1 MTKHAPVST
10 GYFFEDLSLGMT
22 AEISKKVTVR
32 DIELFAEAVGDM
44 NPIHL
49 DEEFAKQTRFKGI
62 IAHGMLTS
70 GLISSVLGT
79 RLPGLGAIYVKQSLE
94 FHAPVRPGE
103 DVVSRVCVTRLDPS
117 RNRVYL
123 ETICVCDGVTVL
135 SGEAVLL
142 VKSRERPI

>member
-1 MTKHAPVST
+1 MTRLASINS
-10 GYFFEDLSLGMT
+10 GYYFEDLSVGMT
-22 AEISKKVTVR
+22 AAISKTVTVR
-32 DIELFAEAVGDM
+32 DIELFAEAVGDI

-49 DEEFAKQTRFKGI
+49 DVEFAKQTRFKGI
-62 IAHGMLTS
+62 IAHGMLTG

-103 DVVSRVCVTRLDPS
+103 MVEARVRITMLDPT

-123 ETICVCDGVTVL
+123 ETTCVCDGTTVL

-142 VKSRERPI
+142 VKSRKRPI